1 MAGSGRRL
9 RLRAFSSASTLAVGG
24 AALLAVLV
32 YANSLA
38 NGFAYD
44 DVWIIQNRD
53 LVHSFGRLP
62 ELLTTDYWPD
72 RFGSGLYR
80 PLTLLTYAIDWQLWG
95 GDPLGFHLVNIL
107 LHAAVAGALTA
118 LLLRLFPWWGALVG
132 GAVFAVHPVHT
143 EAVANVVGRAELLT
157 ALFMISACLI
167 YLDKLRSEDR
177 LGLARTATIAAL
189 YVLSMLSKE
198 LGVVLPALL
207 LILDIPKLA
216 RGGAGQ
222 LRAYARS
229 RAPIVI
235 TLTAVLLTYLGAR
248 WLVLGAPVESVPDRV
263 FIPDASFATRFFTM
277 ARVWPRYF
285 HLLFFPTELS
295 ADYSPAV
302 ILPASQLTPTA
313 VLGIGLVAL
322 TGLLA
327 VLGFR
332 RRPEFSAAVTWAA
345 IALLP
350 VSNLVFVAE
359 IVLAERTLYVPSVAV
374 SIIASL
380 AAVATRPRLRR
391 WVVAGLAIWV
401 AGGSVVTVRRNPAW
415 RNTDTVFQDMLE
427 HHPESVRVLW
437 WLGDRHLQ
445 RGDWEGAK
453 QRYYRSL
460 EIWPYQGQYLA
471 ELAVHLTD
479 HGELA
484 EAEPIAEQAIAMVP
498 NYLDNHILLGVIRLQ
513 RNDPAGVLAAA
524 ERAREVVGEHALL
537 HRLRADAY
545 EQLGELGNAA
555 SAAEEFIH
563 LKGSDTTWQ
572 DWLRL
577 ARLHAAAGDTG
588 AALRALTAAE
598 NLPGADRAA
607 LDSLRALLGRSP

>member
-1 MAGSGRRL
+1 V
-9 RLRAFSSASTLAVGG
+9 STLAVGG

-44 DVWIIQNRD
+44 DVWIIQNRG
-53 LVHSFGRLP
+53 LVHDLWRLP

-80 PLTLLTYAIDWQLWG
+80 PLTLLTFAIDWWLWG

-107 LHAAVAGALTA
+107 LHAAVTAGLAA
-118 LLLRLFPWWGALVG
+118 LLLRLFPWWAALAG
-132 GAVFAVHPVHT
+132 GAVYAVHPVHT

-157 ALFMISACLI
+157 AFFMISACLI
-167 YLDKLRSEDR
+167 YVDKVGREDR
-177 LGLARTATIAAL
+177 FGRARMAAIAVL
-189 YVLSMLSKE
+189 YVLAMLSKE

-207 LILDIPKLA
+207 LTLDIPKLA
-216 RGGAGQ
+216 RGGVGQ
-222 LRAYARS
+222 LRAYART
-229 RAPIVI
+229 RAPLIL
-235 TLTAVLLTYLGAR
+235 TLAAVLLTYLGVR

-263 FIPDASFATRFFTM
+263 FIPDASIATRFFTM

-285 HLLFFPTELS
+285 HLLFFPTDLS

-302 ILPASQLTPTA
+302 ILPASRLTPTG

-322 TGLLA
+322 TALLA
-327 VLGFR
+327 VLALR
-332 RRPEFSAAVTWAA
+332 RRPEFSMAVAWAA

-374 SIIASL
+374 SIVASL
-380 AAVATRPRLRR
+380 AAVAARPQLRR
-391 WVVAGLAIWV
+391 WIVVGLAMWV
-401 AGGSVVTVRRNPAW
+401 AGGSFVTVRRNPVW
-415 RNTDTVFQDMLE
+415 ENTDTVFQDMLE

-471 ELAVHLTD
+471 EFAVHLTD

-484 EAEPIAEQAIAMVP
+484 EAEPIAEQAVALVP
-498 NYLDNHILLGVIRLQ
+498 NYLDIHILLAVIRLQ

-524 ERAREVVGEHALL
+524 ERAREVIGEEALI

-545 EQLGELGNAA
+545 GQLGEPDNAA
-555 SAAEEFIH
+555 SAGEEFIH
-563 LKGSDTTWQ
+563 LKGSDATWQ
-572 DWLRL
+572 DWLWL
-577 ARLHAAAGDTG
+577 ARLHVAAGDTS
-588 AALRALTAAE
+588 AAFSALAASE
-598 NLPGADRAA
+598 ELPDSDRAA
-607 LDSLRALLGRSP
+607 MDSLRALLGGAP

>member
-1 MAGSGRRL
+1 L
-9 RLRAFSSASTLAVGG
+9 RLHAFSTASALAVGG

-44 DVWIIQNRD
+44 DVWIIQHRD
-53 LVHSFGRLP
+53 LVHGFGRLP

-72 RFGSGLYR
+72 RFGSGLFR
-80 PLTLLTYAIDWQLWG
+80 PLTLLTFAIDWWLWG
-95 GDPLGFHLVNIL
+95 GDPFGFHLVNIL
-107 LHAAVAGALTA
+107 LHAAVAAVLTA
-118 LLLRLFPWWGALVG
+118 LLLRLFPWWAALAG

-157 ALFMISACLI
+157 AFFMISACLI
-167 YLDKLRSEDR
+167 YFARLGREDR
-177 LGLARTATIAAL
+177 LGRARTAAIAVL
-189 YVLSMLSKE
+189 YVLAMLSKE

-207 LILDIPKLA
+207 LVLDVPKLA
-216 RGGAGQ
+216 RGDAGQ

-229 RAPIVI
+229 RAPLIL
-235 TLTAVLLTYLGAR
+235 TLAAVLLTYLGAR

-263 FIPDASFATRFFTM
+263 FIPDASIATRFFTM
-277 ARVWPRYF
+277 TRVWPRYF

-302 ILPASQLTPTA
+302 ILPASQLTMTG

-322 TGLLA
+322 TVLLA

-332 RRPEFSAAVTWAA
+332 RRPEFSMAVAWAA

-380 AAVATRPRLRR
+380 AAVASRPQLRS
-391 WVVAGLAIWV
+391 WIVAGLALWV
-401 AGGSVVTVRRNPAW
+401 AGGSFVTVRRNPVW
-415 RNTDTVFQDMLE
+415 KNTDTVFQDMLE

-453 QRYYRSL
+453 ERYYRSL

-484 EAEPIAEQAIAMVP
+484 EAEPIAEQAVAMVP
-498 NYLDNHILLGVIRLQ
+498 NYLDIHILLGVIRLQ
-513 RNDPAGVLAAA
+513 RNDAAGVLAAA
-524 ERAREVVGEHALL
+524 ERARELIGEDALI

-545 EQLGELGNAA
+545 EQLGEFDSAA
-555 SAAEEFIH
+555 SAAEEFIR
-563 LKGSDTTWQ
+563 LKGADTTWQ

-577 ARLHAAAGDTG
+577 ARLHAAAGDTD
-588 AALRALTAAE
+588 AALRALAASE
-598 NLPGADRAA
+598 ETSSADRAA
-607 LDSLRALLGRSP
+607 LDSLRALLGPSP

>member
-1 MAGSGRRL
+1 MASSGSRL
-9 RLRAFSSASTLAVGG
+9 RLHAFSTASALAVGG

-44 DVWIIQNRD
+44 DVWIIQHRD
-53 LVHSFGRLP
+53 LVHGFGRLP

-72 RFGSGLYR
+72 RFGSGLFR
-80 PLTLLTYAIDWQLWG
+80 PLTLLTFAIDWWLWG
-95 GDPLGFHLVNIL
+95 GDPFGFHLVNIL
-107 LHAAVAGALTA
+107 LHAAVAAVLTA
-118 LLLRLFPWWGALVG
+118 LLLRLFPWWAALAG

-157 ALFMISACLI
+157 AFFMISACLI
-167 YLDKLRSEDR
+167 YFARLGREDR
-177 LGLARTATIAAL
+177 LGRARTAAIAVL
-189 YVLSMLSKE
+189 YVLAMLSKE

-207 LILDIPKLA
+207 LVLDVPKLA
-216 RGGAGQ
+216 RGDAGQ

-229 RAPIVI
+229 RAPLIL
-235 TLTAVLLTYLGAR
+235 TLAAVLLTYLGAR

-263 FIPDASFATRFFTM
+263 FIPDASIATRFFTM
-277 ARVWPRYF
+277 TRVWPRYF

-302 ILPASQLTPTA
+302 ILPASQLTMTG

-322 TGLLA
+322 TVLLA

-332 RRPEFSAAVTWAA
+332 RRPEFSMAVAWAA

-380 AAVATRPRLRR
+380 AAVASRPQLRS
-391 WVVAGLAIWV
+391 WIVAGLALWV
-401 AGGSVVTVRRNPAW
+401 AGGSFVTVRRNPVW
-415 RNTDTVFQDMLE
+415 KNTDTVFQDMLE

-453 QRYYRSL
+453 ERYYRSL

-484 EAEPIAEQAIAMVP
+484 EAEPIAEQAVAMVP
-498 NYLDNHILLGVIRLQ
+498 NYLDIHILLGVIRLQ
-513 RNDPAGVLAAA
+513 RNDAAGVLAAA
-524 ERAREVVGEHALL
+524 ERARELIGEDALI

-545 EQLGELGNAA
+545 EQLGEFDSAA
-555 SAAEEFIH
+555 SAAEEFIR
-563 LKGSDTTWQ
+563 LKGADTTWQ

-577 ARLHAAAGDTG
+577 ARLHAAAGDTD
-588 AALRALTAAE
+588 AALRALAASE
-598 NLPGADRAA
+598 ETSSADRAA
-607 LDSLRALLGRSP
+607 LDSLRALLGPSP

>member
-1 MAGSGRRL
+1 L
-9 RLRAFSSASTLAVGG
+9 RLHAFSTASALAVGG

-44 DVWIIQNRD
+44 DVWIIQHRD
-53 LVHSFGRLP
+53 LVHGFGRLP

-80 PLTLLTYAIDWQLWG
+80 PLTLLTFAIDWWLWG
-95 GDPLGFHLVNIL
+95 GDPFGFHLVNIL
-107 LHAAVAGALTA
+107 LHAAVAAVLTA
-118 LLLRLFPWWGALVG
+118 LLLRLFPWWAALAG

-157 ALFMISACLI
+157 AFFMISACLI
-167 YLDKLRSEDR
+167 YFARLGREDR
-177 LGLARTATIAAL
+177 LGRARTAAIAVL
-189 YVLSMLSKE
+189 YVLAMLSKE

-207 LILDIPKLA
+207 LVLDVPKLA
-216 RGGAGQ
+216 RGDAGQ

-229 RAPIVI
+229 RAPLIL
-235 TLTAVLLTYLGAR
+235 TLAAVLLTYLGAR

-263 FIPDASFATRFFTM
+263 FIPDASIATRFFTM
-277 ARVWPRYF
+277 TRVWPRYF

-302 ILPASQLTPTA
+302 ILPASQLTMTG

-322 TGLLA
+322 TVLLA

-332 RRPEFSAAVTWAA
+332 RRPEFSMAVAWAA

-380 AAVATRPRLRR
+380 AAVASRPQLRS
-391 WVVAGLAIWV
+391 WIVAGLALWV
-401 AGGSVVTVRRNPAW
+401 AGGSFVTVRRNPVW
-415 RNTDTVFQDMLE
+415 KNTDTVFQDMLE

-453 QRYYRSL
+453 ERYYRSL

-484 EAEPIAEQAIAMVP
+484 EAEPIAEQAVAMVP
-498 NYLDNHILLGVIRLQ
+498 NYLDIHILLGVIRLQ
-513 RNDPAGVLAAA
+513 RNDAAGVLAAA
-524 ERAREVVGEHALL
+524 ERARELIGEDALI

-545 EQLGELGNAA
+545 EQLGEFDSAA
-555 SAAEEFIH
+555 SAAEEFIR
-563 LKGSDTTWQ
+563 LKGADTTWQ

-577 ARLHAAAGDTG
+577 ARLHAAAGDTD
-588 AALRALTAAE
+588 AALRALAASE
-598 NLPGADRAA
+598 ETSSADRAA
-607 LDSLRALLGRSP
+607 LDSLRALLGPSP

>member
-1 MAGSGRRL
+1 MASSGSRL
-9 RLRAFSSASTLAVGG
+9 RLHAFSTASALAVGG

-44 DVWIIQNRD
+44 DVWIIQHRD
-53 LVHSFGRLP
+53 LVHGFGRLP

-80 PLTLLTYAIDWQLWG
+80 PLTLLTFAIDWWLWG
-95 GDPLGFHLVNIL
+95 GDPFGFHLVNIL
-107 LHAAVAGALTA
+107 LHAAVAAVLTA
-118 LLLRLFPWWGALVG
+118 LLLRLFPWWAALAG

-157 ALFMISACLI
+157 AFFMISACLI
-167 YLDKLRSEDR
+167 YFARLGREDR
-177 LGLARTATIAAL
+177 LGRARTAAIAVL
-189 YVLSMLSKE
+189 YVLAMLSKE

-207 LILDIPKLA
+207 LVLDVPKLA
-216 RGGAGQ
+216 RGDAGQ

-229 RAPIVI
+229 RAPLIL
-235 TLTAVLLTYLGAR
+235 TLAAVLLTYLGAR

-263 FIPDASFATRFFTM
+263 FIPDASIATRFFTM
-277 ARVWPRYF
+277 TRVWPRYF

-302 ILPASQLTPTA
+302 ILPASQLTMTG

-322 TGLLA
+322 TVLLA

-332 RRPEFSAAVTWAA
+332 RRPEFSMAVAWAA

-380 AAVATRPRLRR
+380 AAVASRPQLRS
-391 WVVAGLAIWV
+391 WIVAGLALWV
-401 AGGSVVTVRRNPAW
+401 AGGSFVTVRRNPVW
-415 RNTDTVFQDMLE
+415 KNTDTVFQDMLE

-453 QRYYRSL
+453 ERYYRSL

-484 EAEPIAEQAIAMVP
+484 EAEPIAEQAVAMVP
-498 NYLDNHILLGVIRLQ
+498 NYLDIHILLGVIRLQ
-513 RNDPAGVLAAA
+513 RNDAAGVLAAA
-524 ERAREVVGEHALL
+524 ERARELIGEDALI

-545 EQLGELGNAA
+545 EQLGEFDSAA
-555 SAAEEFIH
+555 SAAEEFIR
-563 LKGSDTTWQ
+563 LKGADTTWQ

-577 ARLHAAAGDTG
+577 ARLHAAAGDTD
-588 AALRALTAAE
+588 AALRALAASE
-598 NLPGADRAA
+598 ETSSADRAA
-607 LDSLRALLGRSP
+607 LDSLRALLGPSP